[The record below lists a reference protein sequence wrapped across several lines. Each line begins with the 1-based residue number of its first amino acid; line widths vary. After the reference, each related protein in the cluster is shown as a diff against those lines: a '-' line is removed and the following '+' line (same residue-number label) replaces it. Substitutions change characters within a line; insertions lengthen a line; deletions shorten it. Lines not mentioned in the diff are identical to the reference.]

1 MSGGDVMDSTFEC
14 VTPGAS
20 GFLLLSPI
28 VARA

>member
-14 VTPGAS
+14 VMPGTS

-28 VARA
+28 MVGA